1 MTTALPPV
9 LRTARESVDPALRKA
24 VDRLDQDTRRVC
36 EYHFG
41 WRNADGSP
49 AAGGGKALRPA
60 MVLLSA
66 RSVGAE
72 GADASEDVPI
82 AAAAAVEL
90 VHNFSLLHDDVMDGD
105 TARRHRPTAWTVF
118 GRPAALLAGDALLTL
133 STEVLLESS
142 SSHAVAAA
150 RSLCAATRTL
160 IAGQAADLDFEHR
173 QEVGL
178 DECLRMAHD
187 KTASLL
193 ACATSIGARC
203 VGAPRETVL
212 RLHAFGTELGMA
224 FQLVDDLLGLWGDPE
239 VTGKPVLS
247 DLRAHKKSIPVVH
260 ALSSGTAPGDRLRQL
275 YAQAEPLTE
284 DQLHEAAEMVRQAG
298 SAEWTRQECMRRL
311 AAAHQHLPDGP
322 HGATEDLTEL
332 AEFIVRRKL

>member
-9 LRTARESVDPALRKA
+9 LHTARVSVDPLLRKA
-24 VDRLDQDTRRVC
+24 VGRLDPATQRIC

-49 AAGGGKALRPA
+49 GRGGGKALRPA

-66 RSVGAE
+66 GCAE
-72 GADASEDVPI
+72 ADVEQAVP
-82 AAAAAVEL
+82 AAAAVEL

-118 GRPAALLAGDALLTL
+118 GRPGALLAGDALLAL
-133 STEVLLESS
+133 SGEVLLESGS
-142 SSHAVAAA
+142 PNAAAAA
-150 RSLCAATRTL
+150 RALAAATRTL

-173 QEVGL
+173 REIGL
-178 DECLRMAHD
+178 DDCLQMAHD
-187 KTASLL
+187 KTAILL
-193 ACATSIGARC
+193 GSASSIGALL
-203 VGAPRETVL
+203 VGAPTETVV

-247 DLRAHKKSIPVVH
+247 DLRARKKSAPVVH
-260 ALSSGTAPGDRLRQL
+260 ALSSPAPAAGRLRAL
-275 YAQAEPLTE
+275 YDQPEPLTE
-284 DQLHEAAEMVRQAG
+284 AQVQQAAALVEEAG
-298 SAEWTRQECMRRL
+298 SAEWARTECDRRL
-311 AAAHQHLPDGP
+311 GSALEYLPRGGGD
-322 HGATEDLTEL
+322 TTQSLTEL
-332 AEFIVRRKL
+332 AEFIIRRTH

>member
-24 VDRLDQDTRRVC
+24 VGRLDPDTRRVC

-41 WRNADGSP
+41 WSDADGSP
-49 AAGGGKALRPA
+49 DGGGGKALRPA

-66 RSVGAE
+66 RSV
-72 GADASEDVPI
+72 DAAVAPGDGPI

-105 TARRHRPTAWTVF
+105 TSRRHRPTAWTVF
-118 GRPAALLAGDALLTL
+118 GRPAALLAGDALLAL
-133 STEVLLESS
+133 STDVLLESS

-160 IAGQAADLDFEHR
+160 IAGQAADLDFERR

-187 KTASLL
+187 KTAALL
-193 ACATSIGARC
+193 ACATSIGACC

-247 DLRAHKKSIPVVH
+247 DLRARKKSVPVVH
-260 ALSSGTAPGDRLRQL
+260 ALSSGSAPGDRLRQL
-275 YAQAEPLTE
+275 YAQPEPLTE
-284 DQLHEAAEMVRQAG
+284 DQLHEAAEMVRRAG
-298 SAEWTRQECMRRL
+298 SADWTHQECRRRL
-311 AAAHQHLPDGP
+311 TAAHQHLPDGP
-322 HGATEDLTEL
+322 HGATEALTEL